1 MILRPNGAAMSISVQ
16 CVPHDR
22 LLGQLISGAKD
33 LLSLCSPFVT
43 AEGVEIVLRTSA
55 QVRLITKAT
64 AANLSSKALDATAL
78 LRMLDAG
85 AEVRSIPNLHAKIY
99 LIDKRHGIV
108 TSSNLTRSGLYQN
121 AEVGL
126 YFSDEESVYQSVSDV
141 FERLWTR
148 SVPVTAEGLEH
159 LTCAGR
165 VATFERGVWTAQT
178 PDAANEPLLPAPAIG
193 YLELPDIPVS
203 LSSEAVQMP
212 IVPSDDQPPVPDES
226 GDLFGVLPQSGLGL
240 LEQLGSVNLRVV
252 QSALNS
258 LALTSPNSFRNW
270 LNSLPESDLLA
281 LSSPTNPYPYKSRVI
296 ERIIRDGSP
305 RAVVAVTRAISGD
318 PSNESQFLKYFPI
331 LKERLASNPREWA
344 ASIAPPLFEVA
355 KEVATMV
362 CVSTATVKNFARP
375 NLDRLSA
382 LLTHTSLET
391 GFQTQVADLYF
402 SIGHTPAPQT
412 ETVPGYQTIKRSRE
426 SMGDAF
432 RDWAFAH
439 LGSIQAG
446 VWDEQLPSLMS
457 LFKELDRIS
466 LSTDDRRTI
475 RTLVADVCL
484 RLDAAA
490 ADRRAALQMAADGW
504 EREIDTSWLVHNR
517 HLLAAARAELVPLG
531 QQAVT
536 ATGRWVSLYGQC
548 VKGGHAPA
556 HTLMKDAI
564 DWLTTYLTARKTLTA
579 WTDTNERKARRR

>member
-1 MILRPNGAAMSISVQ
+1 MSITVQ

-22 LLGQLISGAKD
+22 LLGQLISGAKN

-78 LRMLDAG
+78 LRVLDAG

-126 YFSDEESVYQSVSDV
+126 YFSDEDSVFQSVSDV
-141 FERLWTR
+141 FERLWAR
-148 SVPVTAEGLEH
+148 SVPVTAEGLEQ
-159 LTCAGR
+159 LTGAGR
-165 VATFERGVWTAQT
+165 VATFERGVWTTQT
-178 PDAANEPLLPAPAIG
+178 PDATNEPLVPAPAIG
-193 YLELPDIPVS
+193 YLELPDIPAS
-203 LSSEAVQMP
+203 FSSDAVQMP
-212 IVPSDDQPPVPDES
+212 IAPSNDQPPVPDES

-240 LEQLGSVNLRVV
+240 LEQLGSANPRIV

-258 LALTSPNSFRNW
+258 LALTSPISFQNW
-270 LNSLPESDLLA
+270 LDSLPESDLLA

-296 ERIIRDGSP
+296 ERIIRNGSP
-305 RAVVAVTRAISGD
+305 RAVVAVTRAISND

-331 LKERLASNPREWA
+331 LIERLASNPREWA
-344 ASIAPPLFEVA
+344 DSIAPPLFEAA

-362 CVSTATVKNFARP
+362 CESTATAKNFARP

-391 GFQTQVADLYF
+391 EFQPQIADLYR
-402 SIGHTPAPQT
+402 SIAPTPVPQT
-412 ETVPGYQTIKRSRE
+412 ETVPGYQSIKRSRE
-426 SMGDAF
+426 SLGDAF
-432 RDWAFAH
+432 RDWAFSH
-439 LGSIQAG
+439 LAAIQAG
-446 VWDEQLPSLMS
+446 AWDEQLPSLMS
-457 LFKELDRIS
+457 FFKELDRIS

-475 RTLVADVCL
+475 RDVVADVCR

-490 ADRRAALQMAADGW
+490 ADRRATLQTAADEW
-504 EREIDTSWLVHNR
+504 ERKIDTSWLIHNR

-548 VKGGHAPA
+548 VKGGHAPPDS
-556 HTLMKDAI
+556 HMKDAI
-564 DWLTTYLTARKTLTA
+564 DWLTTYLTARKTLTT
-579 WTDTNERKARRR
+579 WTNTNARKASRR